1 MYNDNDKSYRNTYLI
16 EKIER
21 NIEKDK
27 ESVAKDTALL
37 GASALA
43 VGIGALGIALLGDDV
58 INAFT
63 SGDALTLGSY
73 MLVRFQGA
81 GVLISAA
88 SVISG
93 IVAAVDNTKNAIS
106 SFKKLKDDKNRL
118 EEEKGRSR

>member
-16 EKIER
+16 ERIER
-21 NIEKDK
+21 NIETGKK
-27 ESVAKDTALL
+27 NVAKDTALL

-63 SGDALTLGSY
+63 SGDALTLGTY
-73 MLVRFQGA
+73 MRVRFQCS
-81 GVLISAA
+81 GVVISAS
-88 SVISG
+88 SVIGG
-93 IVAAVDNTKNAIS
+93 IVAAVNNTKNAILS
-106 SFKKLKDDKNRL
+106 IKQLKDDKNRL